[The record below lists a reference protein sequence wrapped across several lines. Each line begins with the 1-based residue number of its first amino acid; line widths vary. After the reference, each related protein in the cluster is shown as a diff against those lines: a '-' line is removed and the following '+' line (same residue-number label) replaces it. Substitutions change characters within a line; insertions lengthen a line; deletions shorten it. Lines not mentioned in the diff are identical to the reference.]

1 MQVADEEGLREIASE
16 EEFESRVIECGLNQ
30 PMTVSLKNAFLCIS
44 TNQRFGVN
52 CIINNNSDY
61 YSILQ

>member
-44 TNQRFGVN
+44 TN
-52 CIINNNSDY
+52 
-61 YSILQ
+61 